1 LDEIAEIDENDDD
14 IEEVVRDDLGD
25 LVPSPMPIA
34 LG

>member
-1 LDEIAEIDENDDD
+1 LDEIAEIDEDND
-14 IEEVVRDDLGD
+14 IKEIVRDDLGD